1 MLFKSSPFRPS
12 RLFKTAHF
20 SFAMAIALLVLQTG
34 CANSGGIGGQSSGDI
49 MTSSDMTDARRRALI
64 RLQLAAGYLERGQLT
79 VALDEVKRA
88 VVADPGY
95 SVAYNMRGLIYAQLE
110 DKALA
115 EESFRRALSLNAR
128 DGDAQHNLAYVLCE
142 QGRYAQANQFFD
154 AALGNPLYQNKEK
167 TRIAQAVCEIKSGN
181 TATGEALLLSA
192 YEEGARSPMVANALA
207 EVYYQRQDYRRA
219 ALYASQ
225 ANVRGGASAASLW
238 LAMKIEQQLGN
249 SDGMARYA
257 RQLRENFPDSR
268 ELRLYERGAWNN

>member
-1 MLFKSSPFRPS
+1 MFKHSLFHPS
-12 RLFKTAHF
+12 RLLKTAHF
-20 SFAMAIALLVLQTG
+20 SFAVVLALLVLQTG
-34 CANSGGIGGQSSGDI
+34 CASNGSIGGQSSDDI
-49 MTSSDMTDARRRALI
+49 MTSSDMTDARRRAII

-88 VVADPGY
+88 IVADPAY

-115 EESFRRALSLNAR
+115 EENFRRALSLNGR

-154 AALGNPLYQNKEK
+154 AALGNPLYHNKEK

-181 TATGEALLLSA
+181 TAAGEALLLSA

-207 EVYYQRQDYRRA
+207 EIYYQRQDYRRA

-249 SDGMARYA
+249 PDGVTRYA